1 MKRIKTWWLLLFL
14 VYVFPYIPLAVAG
27 FVWLYERRLLWTWLV
42 LTGVVTTVGWGVGLW
57 LRARTMGQGGQ
68 SRAGRRT
75 AGEVQPDP
83 RWAPTG
89 QTAWH
94 KVEAIAQRAQKQD
107 LPLDRPDPTWK
118 LFREVLET
126 VAHEFRP
133 DAKEPAMEV
142 PLPQALRTAELVAR
156 DLREVLSE
164 NVPGSHIFTLGDLKR
179 LHKLAAWGQQWY
191 FVYRFF
197 LRIGRFSMNP
207 VSALVSEVRD
217 VAAGDFW
224 ETSTVEMKRW
234 AVGFCVRQAGFYAIQ
249 MYSGQAV
256 GDESLSQY
264 QTQRSQQDA
273 DRAQTADKRLAEE
286 PLRILVLGQ
295 VKAGKSSLI
304 NALFGETRAAVDV
317 VPRTR
322 NVEPYLL
329 QREGIPTAIILDTAG
344 YEDQGDES
352 PFAGLEKEVA
362 ASDVVLLVCSA
373 QSASRAAD
381 RRLLDALRA
390 FFHARPDRVP
400 PPLVAALTHIDQLRP
415 LAEWNPP
422 YDLAHPVGLKA
433 ENIRDAM
440 QAVEQDLRLT
450 PDQVVAPVCLR
461 PDRLY
466 NVEEGL
472 APAILTAMPEAQR
485 VKYLRALRQYHDEEY
500 WRQLW
505 VQTLN
510 TGRVL
515 LKAGSAWLK
524 R

>member
-1 MKRIKTWWLLLFL
+1 
-14 VYVFPYIPLAVAG
+14 
-27 FVWLYERRLLWTWLV
+27 
-42 LTGVVTTVGWGVGLW
+42 
-57 LRARTMGQGGQ
+57 MGQGGQ

-217 VAAGDFW
+217 VAAGDFR

-264 QTQRSQQDA
+264 QTPALKQDA

-344 YEDQGDES
+344 YEDQGTN
-352 PFAGLEKEVA
+352 PLCRARG
-362 ASDVVLLVCSA
+362 ASGGQRRGALVCPPNRPA
-373 QSASRAAD
+373 RGGPPPGCVAG
-381 RRLLDALRA
+381 

-400 PPLVAALTHIDQLRP
+400 PPLVAALTHIDRCGP
-415 LAEWNPP
+415 WPN
-422 YDLAHPVGLKA
+422 G
-433 ENIRDAM
+433 IR
-440 QAVEQDLRLT
+440 RTTWPT
-450 PDQVVAPVCLR
+450 PSV
-461 PDRLY
+461 
-466 NVEEGL
+466 
-472 APAILTAMPEAQR
+472 
-485 VKYLRALRQYHDEEY
+485 
-500 WRQLW
+500 
-505 VQTLN
+505 
-510 TGRVL
+510 
-515 LKAGSAWLK
+515 
-524 R
+524 